1 MLTPVASHAA
11 APVFSDD
18 FSAGF
23 TNWSGSTALTLDG
36 SQGGIAPPSARAQVT
51 NAPAW
56 AFRSLGTTLPT
67 ACMSMNVN
75 VASRGSSFMALMR
88 LRTAANGNIV
98 RVFMNNAGVLWIK
111 SDVSGAQRSSATN
124 IGTGW
129 HQIELCGTV
138 GAAGTWSLYRDGI
151 QIVNAWAANTGT
163 TPVGRIEIGDTL
175 ARTFT
180 ANFDD
185 VVVEEPT

>member
-1 MLTPVASHAA
+1 
-11 APVFSDD
+11 
-18 FSAGF
+18 
-23 TNWSGSTALTLDG
+23 
-36 SQGGIAPPSARAQVT
+36 
-51 NAPAW
+51 
-56 AFRSLGTTLPT
+56 
-67 ACMSMNVN
+67 MNVN
-75 VASRGSSFMALMR
+75 VVSRGSSFTALMR

-124 IGTGW
+124 VGTGW

-180 ANFDD
+180 MNVDD
-185 VVVEEPT
+185 VVVDRSPG